1 MNVGNNWKGSSSLMA
16 GASKELESFK
26 KEAATMGLG
35 SAMRG

>member
-1 MNVGNNWKGSSSLMA
+1 MA

-35 SAMRG
+35 SAMRGYETPI